1 MTVGFFI
8 YILLCSSLHQCLSSF
23 FFHFCS
29 LFLYI
34 PSILQNTRS
43 DPIKQNTIMKLA
55 LPIQYLYLRELLHSD
70 YFRCGSFFFFFL
82 TEALNLFLLMHKLYS
97 WHFRREHFCQT
108 TVYDLGNCMKF
119 SKWIMPKSI
128 QIANTFPKIEICW
141 ILYDSSICNWPTTLL
156 PRYL

>member
-8 YILLCSSLHQCLSSF
+8 YILLHSSLHQCLSSL

-43 DPIKQNTIMKLA
+43 YPMKQNGIMKLA
-55 LPIQYLYLRELLHSD
+55 LPIQYPYLWKLLHSD
-70 YFRCGSFFFFFL
+70 CFRWVFFFL
-82 TEALNLFLLMHKLYS
+82 AEALNLFLLMHTFYS

-119 SKWIMPKSI
+119 SKWIMPRSI
-128 QIANTFPKIEICW
+128 QIANTSSKTEIYW
-141 ILYDSSICNWPTTLL
+141 ILYNSYIFNWPTTLL
-156 PRYL
+156 PSSL